1 LVAAAI
7 LRKTRRSV
15 NSPDTLTVAPHSL
28 LVFVDDTGH
37 EALAG
42 DHSYY
47 GLGGFAV
54 IKDHYDQA
62 VKPAWLDVRRAVK
75 GGPSLPLHGST
86 FGQTATAGNFAV
98 VKAFFQSHQIPRF
111 AAIVSRT
118 TTLPTDIDAMI
129 AVAETIRRQLVNL
142 VGSIP
147 CASVAIIVESSQRA
161 DPLLRERFNGLDI
174 ERGGKEIPADYC
186 FIARFLVMDPPGFG

>member
-1 LVAAAI
+1 
-7 LRKTRRSV
+7 V
-15 NSPDTLTVAPHSL
+15 NSPDTLTVAPDSL

-62 VKPAWLDVRRAVK
+62 IKPAWLDVRRAVK
-75 GGPSLPLHGST
+75 GSPFIPLHGST
-86 FGQTATAGNFAV
+86 LGQTATAEDFAV
-98 VKAFFQSHQIPRF
+98 IKAFFQSHQVPRF
-111 AAIVSRT
+111 AATVSR

-129 AVAETIRRQLVNL
+129 AVAETIRRHLVNL
-142 VGSIP
+142 LKRLPRSSCP
-147 CASVAIIVESSQRA
+147 RLAVA
-161 DPLLRERFNGLDI
+161 L
-174 ERGGKEIPADYC
+174 
-186 FIARFLVMDPPGFG
+186 PG